1 MSDKIYFMY
10 ERMEPH
16 RYPEPRDIRSQLEK
30 RIVAKYKD
38 QPISKITLSTE
49 FILKSIIPKD
59 GSAERP
65 LLKYKVINV
74 DWEDT
79 REIKDIN
86 FDNKMFKWIKGDE
99 PEYGY
104 TDSGAY

>member
-1 MSDKIYFMY
+1 MSDKLFFMY
-10 ERMEPH
+10 ERMEPFK
-16 RYPEPRDIRSQLEK
+16 YPEPRDLRNQLE
-30 RIVAKYKD
+30 RRMVAKYKG
-38 QPISKITLSTE
+38 QPISKITLSNE

-59 GSAERP
+59 GSPERP

-86 FDNKMFKWIKGDE
+86 FDSKMFRWMKNEE
-99 PEYGY
+99 PDYECTDAGGY
-104 TDSGAY
+104 